1 MDTPGLDW
9 LQTAVLLL
17 DESGKIIWIN
27 SACEDLLGLSARQLM
42 GQLAAPIL
50 KSFPHVLKTSAPG
63 QPWASIIEIP
73 VHQAGQLDDQQQALA
88 ERAAQRETMRNLAH
102 EIRNPL
108 AGLRAAAQL
117 LDIELPDPGLKD
129 YTRVIIQEADRLAD
143 LVTRLVS
150 PQHQVLERQY
160 FNIHEICER
169 ALALAGLEFGSALKI
184 TRDYDASLP
193 ELLGDRNQLM
203 QAILNIVRNGAQAAS
218 ESPDTPTPT
227 IGIRTRIV
235 RQPVLLQGRHRLGVL
250 VSIEDNGPGVPDML
264 RDKIFHPLVTG
275 RATGTGLGLNLAQE
289 CAHAHGGVLDYDSE
303 AGHTVF
309 RLLLPVGAS

>member
-1 MDTPGLDW
+1 MDTAGLDW

-17 DESGKIIWIN
+17 DESGQILWVN
-27 SACEDLLGLSARQLM
+27 SACEALLGLSCRQLS

-50 KSFPHVLKTSAPG
+50 KGLPRVLKTSVKG
-63 QPWASIIEIP
+63 QAWASIVEIP

-88 ERAAQRETMRNLAH
+88 ERSAQKETMRNLAH

-117 LDIELPDPGLKD
+117 LDMELPDPGLKD
-129 YTRVIIQEADRLAD
+129 YTGVIIQEADRLAD

-150 PQHQVLERQY
+150 PQHQVLDRQY
-160 FNIHEICER
+160 FNVHEICER
-169 ALALAGLEFGSALKI
+169 ALALTSLEFGSTLKI

-193 ELLGDRNQLM
+193 ELLGDRNQLL
-203 QAILNIVRNGAQAAS
+203 QALLNIVRNGAQAAC
-218 ESPDTPTPT
+218 ESPDTPHPA
-227 IGIRTRIV
+227 ICIRTRIV

-250 VSIEDNGPGVPDML
+250 VAVEDNGPGVPDML

-275 RATGTGLGLNLAQE
+275 RASGTGLGLNLAQE

-309 RLLLPVGAS
+309 RLLLPVEAS